1 MSDRIK
7 DLLHEVADGV
17 EPGDRLDAI
26 RTETSGGR
34 RTGRGWWAAGG
45 VGLIAASVVTALA
58 LSTGS
63 TPQSTEPPPAE
74 QSTPSPTADGTGSLQ
89 ERKERLEEMRRAAE
103 AEDGE
108 SAAVA
113 VYYVGDT
120 PDGPRLYRE
129 FRRLEGEP
137 LVAAVSAAAGHTVDG
152 PPLAPVDPDY
162 RVPWPAMTRAS
173 ASLSAEDDVIE
184 VALGGDPQDD
194 LHDRGTLS
202 EAEAAVAVEA
212 LVRTAQ
218 GAIGERL
225 PVRFLLFGE
234 ITDQVLGVPTS
245 EPLAAESDL
254 AVLAHVSLSD
264 PSEGLLVDNDEPF
277 TVTGVGNSFE
287 GNIVT
292 RIQRLS
298 GVVEIVAEEPAIA
311 GTYEDRLF
319 PFEVTFDLTAVP
331 PGDYLVVSRTD
342 DPTGEGRVHVD
353 DRRITIVD

>member
-26 RTETSGGR
+26 RAGTSGGR
-34 RTGRGWWAAGG
+34 AGRGWWAAGG
-45 VGLIAASVVTALA
+45 VGLVAASVVTALA
-58 LSTGS
+58 LGTGT
-63 TPQSTEPPPAE
+63 TPRSSDPDPAGT
-74 QSTPSPTADGTGSLQ
+74 SSPMPTAT
-89 ERKERLEEMRRAAE
+89 ATE
-103 AEDGE
+103 AQ
-108 SAAVA
+108 SSVVA

-129 FRRLEGEP
+129 FRRVEGEP
-137 LVAAVSAAAGHTVDG
+137 LVAAVSAATGHTVDG
-152 PPLAPVDPDY
+152 PSLAPVDPDY

-173 ASLSAEDDVIE
+173 AALSAEGDVIE
-184 VALGGDPQDD
+184 ITLGGDPQDD
-194 LHDRGTLS
+194 LRVRGTLS
-202 EAEAAVAVEA
+202 EGEAGVAVEA

-245 EPLAAESDL
+245 EPLAAGSDL

-277 TVTGVGNSFE
+277 RVTGVGNSFE

-298 GVVEIVAEEPAIA
+298 GVVEVVAEEPAIA

-342 DPTGEGRVHVD
+342 DPSGEGRVHLD

>member
-1 MSDRIK
+1 MSDRIR

-26 RTETSGGR
+26 RAETSGGR
-34 RTGRGWWAAGG
+34 RTGLGWWAAGG
-45 VGLIAASVVTALA
+45 AGLIAASVVTALA
-58 LSTGS
+58 LTTGG
-63 TPQSTEPPPAE
+63 TPRGSDPEPADSPSPSVPTTEPTSSD
-74 QSTPSPTADGTGSLQ
+74 STTRTDPETS
-89 ERKERLEEMRRAAE
+89 
-103 AEDGE
+103 
-108 SAAVA
+108 AVA

-129 FRRLEGEP
+129 FRRLEGGP
-137 LVAAVSAAAGHTVDG
+137 LLAAVSAAAGHTVDG
-152 PPLAPVDPDY
+152 PPLAPADPDY

-173 ASLSAEDDVIE
+173 ATLSAEGDVIE
-184 VALGGDPQDD
+184 VTLSGDPQDD
-194 LHDRGTLS
+194 LHDRGNLS

-245 EPLAAESDL
+245 EPLAAGSDL
-254 AVLAHVSLSD
+254 AALAHVSLTD
-264 PSEGLLVDNDEPF
+264 PSEGLVVDNDEQF

-319 PFEVTFDLTAVP
+319 PFEVTFDLAAVP